1 MANWFYL
8 TDGQPTGPVEPA
20 ALKQLATTGRLKLTD
35 KVRREDMAEWFEA
48 KQVKGLFALQ
58 STVSAT
64 TTGILPASAVTPP
77 VVHPTSKSSA

>member
-48 KQVKGLFALQ
+48 KQVKGLFAL
-58 STVSAT
+58 
-64 TTGILPASAVTPP
+64 
-77 VVHPTSKSSA
+77 